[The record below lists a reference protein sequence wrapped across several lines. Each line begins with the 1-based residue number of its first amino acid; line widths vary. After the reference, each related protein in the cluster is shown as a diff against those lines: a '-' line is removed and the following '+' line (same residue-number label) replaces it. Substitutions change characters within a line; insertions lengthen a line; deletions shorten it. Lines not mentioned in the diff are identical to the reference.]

1 VIRDGVIRVE
11 RRIAA
16 PPDVVFRYLTDG
28 PSWARWQGVSA
39 EVHAVA
45 GGSYVMTMP
54 TGQVVS
60 GRFVELTP
68 NRRVVFTW
76 GWVGDEAVPP
86 GSSTV
91 EIDLEPA
98 GDATVLRLTHSG
110 LPEAALEIHAVGWD
124 HYLPRLGAAS
134 EGRPLPPDRGPG

>member
-16 PPDVVFRYLTDG
+16 PPDVVYGYLTDG

-45 GGSYVMTMP
+45 GGSYVMTMAG
-54 TGQVVS
+54 GQVVS
-60 GRFVELTP
+60 GRFIEVIP
-68 NRRVVFTW
+68 SRRVVFTW
-76 GWVGDEAVPP
+76 GWVGDDAVPP

-98 GDATVLRLTHSG
+98 GDATILRLTHRG
-110 LPEAALEIHAVGWD
+110 LPEAALEIHAIGWE
-124 HYLPRLGAAS
+124 HYLPRLGAAA
-134 EGRPLPPDRGPG
+134 EGRALPPDRGPG